1 MLYFIVADLK
11 PGSICTITKVQRST
25 ELTSNPTQ
33 QKPNDGSD
41 TPAPQSPEKQA
52 EYVREELDQ
61 DMITH
66 QGDYR
71 KADTTQTAD
80 RSPSQHMGA
89 TDDEVVPITPPMAG
103 PADLV
108 GKHDENAQG
117 NETGHTKVGEE
128 TIDPRDELTPG

>member
-1 MLYFIVADLK
+1 
-11 PGSICTITKVQRST
+11 
-25 ELTSNPTQ
+25 LTDNAPKERPSV
-33 QKPNDGSD
+33 GSD
-41 TPAPQSPEKQA
+41 SPTPQSPEKQA

-71 KADTTQTAD
+71 KANTGQKAG
-80 RSPSQHMGA
+80 RSSSQHLGA

-103 PADLV
+103 PADLI

-117 NETGHTKVGEE
+117 NETGHTELGEE

>member
-1 MLYFIVADLK
+1 MNR
-11 PGSICTITKVQRST
+11 VQRST
-25 ELTSNPTQ
+25 ELTDNSTQ
-33 QKPNDGSD
+33 DKPSDNSD
-41 TPAPQSPEKQA
+41 TPTPQSPEKQA

-71 KADTTQTAD
+71 QADAPRKAD
-80 RSPSQHMGA
+80 RSPSHHLGA

-108 GKHDENAQG
+108 GKHNENAQG
-117 NETGHTKVGEE
+117 NETGSTELGEE
-128 TIDPRDELTPG
+128 SIDPRDELTPG